1 MCSASNYDF
10 LVAYPEGMLVR
21 KQPPTYAVK
30 GERVQIDCGVL
41 PGKLLQ
47 QYTINWYKSTQMIVA
62 SNVPIDNH
70 YALDP
75 SSLSLIINNVTVAD
89 TDARY
94 KCELTVR
101 DPQTQQTY
109 NYNDVLERN
118 FITVVVLG
126 MFISIIIV
134 IWIGFK
140 LLCKYFLGLL
150 HSCQVPENKRQIFIT
165 HEMRVKFLTMPP
177 NLRPH
182 PQTNT
187 SCGTC

>member
-1 MCSASNYDF
+1 MTPHVHPISKCTDL

-30 GERVQIDCGVL
+30 GKRVQIDCGVL

-47 QYTINWYKSTQMIVA
+47 QYTINWYKSTQMIVT

-75 SSLSLIINNVTVAD
+75 SSLSLIINNVTEAD

-94 KCELTVR
+94 QCELTVR

-126 MFISIIIV
+126 MFISIIFTVGLVSSYCANCDI
-134 IWIGFK
+134 
-140 LLCKYFLGLL
+140 FLGLL
-150 HSCQVPENKRQIFIT
+150 HSCQVPENKRQIFIM
-165 HEMRVKFLTMPP
+165 HEMCVKIFD
-177 NLRPH
+177 H
-182 PQTNT
+182 A
-187 SCGTC
+187 S